1 MFKNILLYAFV
12 LQFGLKVVASASLF
26 NSSVCV
32 DPPGFDSC
40 WNTATANAISLFK
53 DHCTNGTC
61 ADVDDCFS
69 PDETC
74 AKAATC
80 VAYTEWI
87 SCALDRCWNRVY
99 NCEYQHLAIR
109 AMRNCPIADQLPPH
123 IPPPAGAPGT
133 CSCGI
138 GFVFA
143 EHLKMNK
150 PGVGE
155 VFQCTNTVDSLQ
167 AAGTCEP
174 NCANE
179 EKICQCCADSSA
191 TSTFFNTCP
200 TTDPGDIFFFA
211 DLGYDHLVSSECSS
225 SLGASPNCTAK
236 PYNFTL
242 SPGPASNNQFF
253 DAATLPKN
261 GTDPLTN
268 NPGGL
273 ATPVS
278 GAVFT
283 WSLYEGAVVTA
294 NATIT
299 TWTGA
304 GATTLP
310 GNTGTVTS
318 TSAATETTSA
328 SSSSTAKSGG
338 QRNTQISGLAFV
350 GSSVLALALYFV

>member
-1 MFKNILLYAFV
+1 MLQGV
-12 LQFGLKVVASASLF
+12 LSEPLF
-26 NSSVCV
+26 ISSVCV

-40 WNTATANAISLFK
+40 WNTATADAISLFK

-61 ADVDDCFS
+61 TGVDDCFS

-74 AKAATC
+74 AKIATC

-87 SCALDRCWNRVY
+87 SCALNHCWNRVY

-109 AMRNCPIADQLPPH
+109 AMRNCPVADQLPPH
-123 IPPPAGAPGT
+123 IPPPIGAPGT

-150 PGVGE
+150 PGAGE
-155 VFQCTNTVDSLQ
+155 LFQCTSTIEGLQ
-167 AAGTCEP
+167 AAGTCKP

-200 TTDPGDIFFFA
+200 STDPADVFFFS
-211 DLGYDHLVSSECSS
+211 DLGYDHLISAECSS
-225 SLGASPNCTAK
+225 SLGTSPDCTAK

-242 SPGPASNNQFF
+242 SPGAGSNNQFF
-253 DAATLPKN
+253 DAATIPKN
-261 GTDPLTN
+261 GSDPLTN

-283 WSLYEGAVVTA
+283 WSLYDGAVATA
-294 NATIT
+294 NATVT
-299 TWTGA
+299 KWTGA

-310 GNTGTVTS
+310 ATTGTVTS
-318 TSAATETTSA
+318 ASGAAGVTSAGPA
-328 SSSSTAKSGG
+328 STANNSGPRST
-338 QRNTQISGLAFV
+338 QRAGLV
-350 GSSVLALALYFV
+350 LMGSLLLSLTL